1 MTEAAYKWGEKWYM
15 AYRDKQRK
23 MGSSTEAGFYERKQ
37 THLHKT
43 AMVICASKGKFP
55 VISVAEMEEADF
67 KLGQL
72 EEDVR
77 NIFGFVGQSNISK
90 TAREI
95 IEVLTRTGPVLKR
108 EMFRRYFFRTM
119 SSKEFDEAMTSAI
132 ESGTVIVSGSLND
145 AVVSLRSKL

>member
-1 MTEAAYKWGEKWYM
+1 
-15 AYRDKQRK
+15 
-23 MGSSTEAGFYERKQ
+23 
-37 THLHKT
+37 
-43 AMVICASKGKFP
+43 MVICASKGRFP

-67 KLGQL
+67 RLGQL

-77 NIFGFVGQSNISK
+77 SIFGFVGQSNISK

-95 IEVLTRTGPVLKR
+95 IEVLVRTGAVSKR
-108 EMFRRYFFRTM
+108 EMFKRYFFRTM

-132 ESGTVIVSGSLND
+132 ESGTVIVSGALND